1 MSSLPRSFFTRKVAF
16 LALICV
22 FLALT
27 IRPLFAAS
35 IVLPDGSTFDIELV
49 SHGGGSYTYQVS
61 EVSGKDLSHWLLEF
75 GLCAEHLVGAE
86 PAGYETG
93 IDGST
98 GRTGVKWNVSGSFTS
113 GLFTIQLDADYPVGP
128 VTVVAK
134 AGNAH
139 ATATVDGPV
148 CDAQPPQDPEPPTA
162 TPTQPGGTI
171 PPPTDTPLPTAT
183 QPSGT
188 IPPPTST
195 PGNQETP
202 TDGPTTQPPT
212 ATPAT
217 GTPTAPPA
225 TATPP
230 ATVPPTATGTPP
242 PPTATSQPPAT
253 ATVEPTVVAPTP
265 TPGAPTNEEE
275 GPEPT
280 PGPEMWYYW
289 LPAVQHQVAQS
300 AIHCAPGECAP

>member
-1 MSSLPRSFFTRKVAF
+1 MFSLLSKFHPRKATF
-16 LALICV
+16 LTLICV

-75 GLCAEHLVGAE
+75 GLCAEHLVSAN

-93 IDGST
+93 VDGST
-98 GRTGVKWNVSGSFTS
+98 GRTGIKWNVPDGFTT
-113 GLFTIQLDADYPVGP
+113 GVFTIQLDADYPIGP
-128 VTVVAK
+128 TTVVAK
-134 AGNAH
+134 AGNGF

-148 CDAQPPQDPEPPTA
+148 CVDQPPQDPEPPTPTA
-162 TPTQPGGTI
+162 TLPGGTI

-188 IPPPTST
+188 IPPPTNT

-217 GTPTAPPA
+217 GTPTTPPA

-242 PPTATSQPPAT
+242 PPTATSQPTPT
-253 ATVEPTVVAPTP
+253 ETVGPTV
-265 TPGAPTNEEE
+265 TPGAPTVLPVD
-275 GPEPT
+275 PEPT
-280 PGPEMWYYW
+280 RWWAW
-289 LPAVQHQVAQS
+289 LPLVGNACDLTSHQFG
-300 AIHCAPGECAP
+300 CGN

>member
-1 MSSLPRSFFTRKVAF
+1 MSSLLSKFHPRKAAFF
-16 LALICV
+16 ALTAV
-22 FLALT
+22 FLAFA

-35 IVLPDGSTFDIELV
+35 IILPDGSTFDIEMV

-75 GLCAEHLVGAE
+75 GPCAEHLVSAS
-86 PAGYETG
+86 PPGYEIG

-98 GRTGVKWNVSGSFTS
+98 GYTGVKWNVSDEFTS
-113 GLFTIQLDADYPVGP
+113 GLFTIVLNAEYPIGP

-134 AGNAH
+134 AGNGF

-148 CDAQPPQDPEPPTA
+148 CTDQPPQDPEPPTP
-162 TPTQPGGTI
+162 TPTLPGGTI
-171 PPPTDTPLPTAT
+171 PPPTDTPLPTVT
-183 QPSGT
+183 TPGGT
-188 IPPPTST
+188 IPPPTNT
-195 PGNQETP
+195 PGNKETP
-202 TDGPTTQPPT
+202 TDEPT
-212 ATPAT
+212 ATRPTATPPAT
-217 GTPTAPPA
+217 GTPTPQTA

-242 PPTATSQPPAT
+242 PATATSQPTSEP
-253 ATVEPTVVAPTP
+253 TVEPTV
-265 TPGAPTNEEE
+265 TPGNPTVLPVD
-275 GPEPT
+275 PEPT

-289 LPAVQHQVAQS
+289 LPGVRYQVAQS